1 MAERVTQVS
10 RRSLVLP
17 NDANARVTQV
27 SRRTLMLPNDAN
39 ARVTQVSRRV
49 LVSNYAN
56 PASRQD
62 VVMVI

>member
-17 NDANARVTQV
+17 NDAKARVTQV
-27 SRRTLMLPNDAN
+27 SRRALVFPNDAN

-49 LVSNYAN
+49 LVSGYAN
-56 PASRQD
+56 PASTQL
-62 VVMVI
+62 VVVVI